1 MKKAQVEKQ
10 LLEVAMKHSIAM
22 EVRKSF
28 KKKNSDSEDFV
39 EMAIWNLKAM
49 LEDAYRLGQ
58 ESR

>member
-1 MKKAQVEKQ
+1 MKKEQLEKQ
-10 LLEVAMKHSIAM
+10 LLNIAMKNSTSM
-22 EVRKSF
+22 EYRKSF
-28 KKKNSDSEDFV
+28 QKKNNDSDDFV

>member
-1 MKKAQVEKQ
+1 MKKEQLEKQ
-10 LLEVAMKHSIAM
+10 LLNIAMKNSTSM

>member
-10 LLEVAMKHSIAM
+10 LLEIAMEHSMAM

-28 KKKNSDSEDFV
+28 QKKNNDSDDFV